1 MADILEKSLREPP
14 ESLWQELFGQTF
26 LNVGI
31 NKTELE
37 KFRNSNSDG
46 TQCVSGMR
54 IH

>member
-1 MADILEKSLREPP
+1 MDGMTDILDKSLREQSKCLLVKP
-14 ESLWQELFGQTF
+14 F

-46 TQCVSGMR
+46 TQCASGLQ